1 MNNVVTRSLGLL
13 VLSTILVLL
22 SAAFLQP
29 ETAHGGVGH
38 GDTTTGA
45 HAASPEINSEVDFIT
60 GMIPHH
66 QEAVASAEQL
76 QTLTERPEMR
86 DLARDVIEVQSDEIS
101 TLQGWLEAWYP
112 DAEPDPAYEPMMRDL
127 EGMNPNE
134 ADRAFLEDMLMHH
147 DMAIAMAR
155 AYLAGDFEK
164 HPEVVAMA
172 EAIVTVQDQENEQMR
187 AWLDEWYGV
196 SGGEHEGH

>member
-13 VLSTILVLL
+13 LLSTILVLL

-29 ETAHGGVGH
+29 ETTHGGIGH
-38 GDTTTGA
+38 DNIMTDT
-45 HAASPEINSEVDFIT
+45 HAVSAEISSEVNFIA

-86 DLARDVIEVQSDEIS
+86 DLARDVIEVQTNEIN
-101 TLQGWLEAWYP
+101 TLHGWLEAWYP
-112 DAEPDPAYEPMMRDL
+112 DAEPNPAYEPMMRDL
-127 EGMNPNE
+127 EGMNPDE

-172 EAIVTVQDQENEQMR
+172 EAIVTVQDHENTQMR
-187 AWLDEWYGV
+187 VWLDEWYGA
-196 SGGEHEGH
+196 SGVEHQGH